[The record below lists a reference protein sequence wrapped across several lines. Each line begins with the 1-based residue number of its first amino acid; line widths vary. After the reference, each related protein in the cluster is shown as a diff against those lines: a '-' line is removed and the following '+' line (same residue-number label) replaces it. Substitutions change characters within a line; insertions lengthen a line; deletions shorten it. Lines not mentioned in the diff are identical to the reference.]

1 MIKYNKKFYLL
12 TINNIV
18 NKDGEQMIKVKLEIN
33 KKRKII
39 FKVKVDEKNIGNI
52 FFKRA
57 IMEGKQLKKG
67 SRYNYEIPLR
77 FFIPICSNIDKN
89 ELVMDKNSILSYL
102 EFSDCYDEN
111 YYTEVTADAR
121 YMKKWREEGCPDIY
135 KIKIDPETFNV
146 SKEVVFRKP
155 SMSLSN
161 IDI

>member
-1 MIKYNKKFYLL
+1 
-12 TINNIV
+12 
-18 NKDGEQMIKVKLEIN
+18 MIKVKLEIN

-39 FKVKVDEKNIGNI
+39 FKVKVDEKNSGNI
-52 FFKRA
+52 FFRRA

-67 SRYNYEIPLR
+67 ARYNYEIPLR

-89 ELVMDKNSILSYL
+89 ELIIDKNSILSYL
-102 EFSDCYDEN
+102 EFSDFYDEK
-111 YYTEVTADAR
+111 YYTEVAADAR

-135 KIKIDPETFNV
+135 KITIDPETFHV

-161 IDI
+161 IEI